1 MSTRI
6 NWHRPRDR
14 VRQRGCEDVH
24 GRDFAFAL
32 ALLHKKRK
40 KPTRPVFTK
49 AEQREMAARALAE
62 WQARHDH

>member
-1 MSTRI
+1 
-6 NWHRPRDR
+6 
-14 VRQRGCEDVH
+14 VH